1 MRSSAAPHTDGKGQ
15 GSSQGALKGTQCE
28 FIDLDHRSMN
38 CANSLKPLRG
48 VPGMW
53 VEVRDESR
61 RVGGSTRVLME
72 VGY

>member
-1 MRSSAAPHTDGKGQ
+1 
-15 GSSQGALKGTQCE
+15 
-28 FIDLDHRSMN
+28 MN

-48 VPGMW
+48 VPGIW